1 MPPPPHFL
9 PFNMKGRRHG
19 GSSLSKEPSLQC
31 QAKSSLD
38 GASMRL
44 QYTNTSNIMSSKIK
58 EIKIV
63 KRVG

>member
-1 MPPPPHFL
+1 
-9 PFNMKGRRHG
+9 MKGRRHG
-19 GSSLSKEPSLQC
+19 GINLSKEPSLQC